1 MRKSIIFL
9 IGLLSLCLLIGSVAA
24 DPPVIDGYYQ
34 IGTVSDLKWFS
45 NQITSEHR
53 DPNAKLTADIDL
65 SGQKGIRIGTTSN
78 TYSGIFDGD
87 GHTLSNYTYSYQ
99 LIYADEFATI
109 KNTIFKNFRITT
121 SYSSSTTTPA
131 CILSFTHQPNEARGP
146 GGTCYNCGFENC
158 VLVFNPGT
166 ASNPL
171 GFATPIQITL
181 DAATTVHDCYSI
193 GGSYTCNGYRWN
205 GATSGVVGGYQYRGT
220 LNVDNTY
227 SNDYLT
233 GNIEFPIDERVHA
246 KLGGIYSGSDA
257 DDAIVQISD
266 SVFLGTMGDDSSST
280 KRRIFGNIDVD
291 PPQSLSNNYA
301 SSSLSGYSPT
311 GVTTVNGADCYA
323 DDSHGTNLNYHKQTF
338 WQNTLGWDFTN
349 TWYWD
354 TADNLPK
361 LRIASKQ
368 PIIEIESLTLTSP
381 AHTALQ
387 DAHITAAVNAN
398 PPTEAPL
405 SYQWAYSTNAAATWT
420 NITGQTDD
428 TLSFTPPTT
437 GVYLLKVYVS
447 DENGVI
453 DSYEAGFTNIKV
465 NVINAY
471 TPQTVT
477 AKTSSIQTKTSD
489 SYQALLEF
497 DFDANANI
505 SEAEW
510 ITNNRAYIAAGNA
523 VYEVLGDTAEINP
536 VASWTGNT
544 ISKAYLGNTRAII
557 NDIDNNVAVYTYAT
571 HQPQYIT
578 ANGSNVLAVTERY
591 AAVLQSGTLNIYN
604 STNQIQASVASAAE
618 NLAANDNNDI
628 FAYYSGRTLY
638 YYTISNNTVTQHTA
652 TPVPTDYT
660 ITSLQQIRGTDNW
673 LITSEYK
680 TAGSGTPKTYVVKIL
695 KSGGVITL
703 LESQDAIPLKHAQ
716 ATESNIII
724 GTDGTAAYIIGAD
737 GTTQGTYT
745 TGGTLNDA
753 SISKSNGLYA
763 IVGGQDNQAYFLNKY
778 KSNNWALG
786 QTVNFGET
794 VLKTQ
799 ISNDGTLALV
809 GTANKFFLFKWDET
823 LDSQYFINGVVIGS
837 DGLPYA
843 NKYISVDAN
852 PILTDDNGFF
862 VYPVKPGQTYTI
874 VTGSKT
880 TRYTAT
886 NQVLQTLTI
895 KIQSQLIAQDVTFGA
910 SYNEQNESIEMH
922 YSDAENKTSSVI
934 WKVRNTKTGQTV
946 YQQSVPA
953 GQEAYYV
960 VPEGNQSD
968 NHFVLLEAERGNTKV
983 KNTWSITPSGQGQFV
998 NLFGMDDTG
1007 KNILFGF
1014 FLILLAGL
1022 FGYMH
1027 QHIGTI
1033 IIAFAAAVLRYLGLI
1048 TVPWI
1053 VILIAVV
1060 VSIVAAIAHRGE
1072 GK

>member
-9 IGLLSLCLLIGSVAA
+9 IGLLSLCLLIGSAAA

-34 IGTVSDLKWFS
+34 IGTVSDLQWFYQHVNNGERES
-45 NQITSEHR
+45 
-53 DPNAKLTADIDL
+53 NAKLTADIDL
-65 SGQKGIRIGTTSN
+65 TGIRRILIGTKANAYNGT
-78 TYSGIFDGD
+78 FDGD
-87 GHTLSNYTYSYQ
+87 GYTISNFGSSDNAPI
-99 LIYADEFATI
+99 IYGGEKAVI
-109 KNTIFKNFRITT
+109 KNTRFKNIRTI
-121 SYSSSTTTPA
+121 SPMSGSILLPA
-131 CILSFTHQPNEARGP
+131 CVLSLSNGS
-146 GGTCYNCGFENC
+146 TCYNCGFENC
-158 VLVFNPGT
+158 VLTFNYGGVYQPT
-166 ASNPL
+166 
-171 GFATPIQITL
+171 GFAAPIQITGGGT
-181 DAATTVHDCYSI
+181 ATVSNCYSI
-193 GGSYTCNGYRWN
+193 GGSYTCNGKKCD
-205 GATSGVVGGYQYRGT
+205 GEASGVVGSINSSAT
-220 LNVDNTY
+220 VIVDKTY
-227 SNDYLT
+227 SNDDLI
-233 GNIEFPIDERVHA
+233 GNIVQPRDTQTYT
-246 KLGGIYSGSDA
+246 KLGGIYSGCNA
-257 DDAIVQISD
+257 NTTKAQISN
-266 SVFLGTMGDDSSST
+266 SVFLGTMSIDTQCT
-280 KRRIFGNIDVD
+280 KQRIFGDVNET
-291 PPQSLSNNYA
+291 PQSLSNNYA

-354 TADNLPK
+354 PIDNLPK
-361 LRIASKQ
+361 LRVTVKH
-368 PIIEIESLTLTSP
+368 PIIESLTLTSP
-381 AHTALQ
+381 AHTPLQ
-387 DAHITAAVNAN
+387 DAHITAAVNA
-398 PPTEAPL
+398 TSLVGAPL
-405 SYQWAYSTNAAATWT
+405 SYQWAYSTDAAATWT
-420 NITGQTDD
+420 NITGQTAD

-437 GVYLLKVYVS
+437 GVYLLKVKVS
-447 DENGVI
+447 DETGVI

-477 AKTSSIQTKTSD
+477 VKTSSIQAKTSD

-604 STNQIQASVASAAE
+604 NTRQIQASVASAAE
-618 NLAANDNNDI
+618 NLAANDNTDI

-638 YYTISNNTVTQHTA
+638 YYTISNNTATQHTA

-673 LITSEYK
+673 LITSEHIS
-680 TAGSGTPKTYVVKIL
+680 TGSGTPKTYVVKIL
-695 KSGGVITL
+695 ESGVTTV

-724 GTDGTAAYIIGAD
+724 GTDGTTAYIIGAD

-778 KSNNWALG
+778 KSSSWALG

-862 VYPVKPGQTYTI
+862 VYPVKPGQMYTI

-922 YSDAENKTSSVI
+922 YSDAGNETSSVI